1 MVIKMCLFSRH
12 KDPSPEPKQRSDPD
26 YSLLTFGNDHVTRS
40 QLTPAYIREVRAKA
54 LADARELLKRDL
66 PY

>member
-1 MVIKMCLFSRH
+1 MGLFSRY
-12 KDPSPEPKQRSDPD
+12 KIPKPRTKTARDPD

-40 QLTPAYIREVRAKA
+40 QLTPAYIRKVRAKA